1 MFALLAVVF
10 AVVGLVLSV
19 AGNAIPA
26 WLLWVVLACM
36 GMHMLVGGWPFGTI
50 IKVNRRNP

>member
-1 MFALLAVVF
+1 MFALFAVVF

-26 WLLWVVLACM
+26 WLLWVVLACIA
-36 GMHMLVGGWPFGTI
+36 MHLLVGGWPFGTI